1 MTMDVMREGKPVP
14 LRVVP
19 APTVTGTPGEN
30 APAGTRTK
38 AGLLGP
44 LTMREKALVCAVA
57 DALGTLRERAERAS
71 GGALA
76 FVLAPFE
83 LTANE
88 KQGLLGLLVAFKDA
102 TGCAWTEAEW
112 S

>member
-57 DALGTLRERAERAS
+57 DALGALQERAERAS

-76 FVLAPFE
+76 FE